1 MREEGIG
8 DQGKGKRIWYNK
20 MRMKRAFTLIEL
32 LVVVVVIVTLMAI
45 VFRLGSIGGDAEARN
60 KTVARM
66 QRVENC
72 ISGYYAAFGSYP
84 PVKLHGSRNIYYKVN
99 QYGIQQVENDNPET
113 GELKWDRVEAAC
125 RSQPVAMN
133 FPFPSYMQGYVR
145 QVSEALTELHNEGGE
160 DSAYAKNSALANLF
174 DALDNPSSTIG
185 GKSKY
190 SSWAKCQ
197 LFRFGL
203 MSYLLPRFV
212 VMMGHSDNTLYDEF
226 SQWSNNNQ
234 MPCRFED
241 GSPYESWGELNQ
253 ELSRTADKWKVEV
266 MPTQAVTARWMPNL
280 EGILHCER
288 DLKVYGVSLND
299 WDGGRNVS
307 IENPWPVLYSGADS
321 QGGENSGGGSQQYA
335 LDGVTCK
342 DGWYNDFYYYSEP
355 PYQNYRLWSA
365 GPNGKTFP
373 PWISSEEIANDST
386 LSANRKTIENWVADD
401 IMHMSH

>member
-1 MREEGIG
+1 
-8 DQGKGKRIWYNK
+8 
-20 MRMKRAFTLIEL
+20 MKKAFTLVEL
-32 LVVVVVIVTLMAI
+32 LVVVVVIVTLMSI

-60 KTVARM
+60 KTISRM

-113 GELKWDRVEAAC
+113 GELKWERVEAAC

-133 FPFPSYMQGYVR
+133 FPFPSYMHGYVR

-185 GKSKY
+185 GKRRY

-241 GSPYESWGELNQ
+241 GSPYENWGELNQ

-280 EGILHCER
+280 EGVLHCER

-299 WDGGRNVS
+299 SDGGRNVS

-321 QGGENSGGGSQQYA
+321 QGGESSGGGSQQYA

-342 DGWYNDFYYYSEP
+342 DGWHNDFYYYSEP
-355 PYQNYRLWSA
+355 PYKNYRLWSA

-386 LSANRKTIENWVADD
+386 LSASRKTIGNWVADD
-401 IMHMSH
+401 IMHMSN